1 MEESNLMKDLEEEID
16 KEIEKLRE
24 DSNDQVSVYQVMEMG
39 KLSGLQEVQ
48 NWIWSL
54 KEFGCISDEKIREK
68 RERESDTEAK
78 QELANFYKNNKEAI
92 ETVKKH
98 GEQIPRTFAG
108 AIEKAAKEYMEKQ
121 NENTELGW
129 KEESKKQK
137 SSDTDKKYCPRCGEE
152 IRPDDNYCMH
162 CGKRLK

>member
-24 DSNDQVSVYQVMEMG
+24 DSNDQVSVYQVMELG

-68 RERESDTEAK
+68 RESESDTEVK
-78 QELANFYKNNKEAI
+78 HDFVDFYKNNKEAI

-98 GEQIPRTFAG
+98 GEQIPRTFAV
-108 AIEKAAKEYMEKQ
+108 AIEKVAKEYMEKQ
-121 NENTELGW
+121 KENTELGW
-129 KEESKKQK
+129 KEESKKLE
-137 SSDTDKKYCPRCGEE
+137 SSDTDKKYCPNCGEE
-152 IRPDDNYCMH
+152 IIPDANYCIG
-162 CGKRLK
+162 CGKRLE